1 MASRVFSAEKASKRY
16 SIAVASS
23 WRRRTL
29 RLGRSWIE
37 CLLRG
42 RRYQHLK
49 FFPVNQARLNQKWP
63 GKALP

>member
-49 FFPVNQARLNQKWP
+49 FFPV
-63 GKALP
+63 